1 MTNYILTYF
10 EVGDKGE
17 LIQHRETFITG
28 IAARINYALCFK
40 TKKRVNIT
48 LRKEVDNERK

>member
-17 LIQHRETFITG
+17 LVQHRETFITG
-28 IAARINYALCFK
+28 IAAHINYALCFK
-40 TKKRVNIT
+40 NKRRMNIT
-48 LRKEVDNERK
+48 LRKEVDK

>member
-17 LIQHRETFITG
+17 LVQHRETFITG
-28 IAARINYALCFK
+28 IAAHINYALCFK
-40 TKKRVNIT
+40 NKRRTNIT
-48 LRKEVDNERK
+48 LWKEHEIKQH